1 MSAGQSISCTTGLR
15 TAARSAFW
23 RSSIDFTRECLAL
36 RIDYSLGSTD
46 VIREF
51 EQIAFER
58 ELPKTIRFDN
68 GAEFTSHA
76 MLRWAAERVVEL
88 HFIAPGKP
96 TQNGSIESLNG
107 KIRDELFNMHR
118 FTTIF
123 EARPRARKFDRTR
136 RSDTRRQ
143 RSSQKR
149 SKSTHAHSCQLPE
162 MATSGHLHRSC
173 QSFNL
178 ESFRGLHD
186 HPVTP

>member
-1 MSAGQSISCTTGLR
+1 MAI
-15 TAARSAFW
+15 
-23 RSSIDFTRECLAL
+23 IDDFTRECLAL
-36 RIDYSLGSTD
+36 RIDYSLGSAD

-58 ELPKTIRFDN
+58 DLPKTIRFDN

-76 MLRWAAERVVEL
+76 MLRWAAERDVEL

-123 EARPRARKFDRTR
+123 EARRRADEWKIDYNEVRPHSALGYQAPKEFAKVFKI
-136 RSDTRRQ
+136 SLC
-143 RSSQKR
+143 SQL
-149 SKSTHAHSCQLPE
+149 SA
-162 MATSGHLHRSC
+162 A
-173 QSFNL
+173 
-178 ESFRGLHD
+178 
-186 HPVTP
+186 